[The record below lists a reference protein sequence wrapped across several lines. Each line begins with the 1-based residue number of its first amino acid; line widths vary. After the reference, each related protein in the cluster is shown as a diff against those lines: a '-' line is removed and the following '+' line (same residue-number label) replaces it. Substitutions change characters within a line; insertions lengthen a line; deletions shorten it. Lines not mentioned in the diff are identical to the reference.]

1 MHTERGH
8 LVPTSARGLRIT
20 LTNTAGELLRV
31 SVAGE
36 VDLATS
42 GELRAAL
49 DAVLAGLSDTP
60 VEVDLA
66 DVPFLDSSGVHV
78 LLDAYALAA
87 ARGCPLVVAGD
98 VRPVV
103 RRVLEITGVLALLG
117 LSPAGR

>member
-8 LVPTSARGLRIT
+8 LVPTSARNLRIT

-49 DAVLAGLSDTP
+49 DAVLADLPGTP

-78 LLDAYALAA
+78 LLDAHALAA
-87 ARGCPLVVAGD
+87 ARGCPLVVAH

-117 LSPAGR
+117 LAPAGR